1 MDREEPPPSEV
12 PCGLMSS
19 FAPSPAPRV
28 AVVIPAYNEEETVA
42 TVVRAALE
50 LTPEVVV
57 ASDGSADRTA
67 EVARAAGARVVEL
80 PENRGKGPALK
91 AALEAATA
99 DLVVMLDADLVGLT
113 REHLEQL
120 LAPVLAGD
128 LDMAIG
134 VFEGGGS
141 FASDWG
147 NRLTPNLSGQRACR
161 RDWLLSVP
169 RLGEE
174 RWPEPPITDW
184 LRETGARWGYVE
196 LEQVRQVLKETKRGF
211 WKGARAR
218 TRMYAELL
226 TYRRRKRRR

>member
-1 MDREEPPPSEV
+1 MSPS
-12 PCGLMSS
+12 
-19 FAPSPAPRV
+19 APSPSPRV

-42 TVVRAALE
+42 SVVQVALE

-57 ASDGSADRTA
+57 ASDGSADLTA

-80 PENRGKGPALK
+80 RENRGKGPALK

-99 DLVVMLDADLVGLT
+99 DYVVMVDADLMGLT
-113 REHLEQL
+113 REHLDQL
-120 LAPVLAGD
+120 LEPVLAGD

-161 RDWLLSVP
+161 RDWLLAVP

-184 LRETGARWGYVE
+184 LRATGARWDYVE
-196 LEQVRQVLKETKRGF
+196 LGQVRQVLKETKRGF

-226 TYRRRKRRR
+226 SYRRRRRRG